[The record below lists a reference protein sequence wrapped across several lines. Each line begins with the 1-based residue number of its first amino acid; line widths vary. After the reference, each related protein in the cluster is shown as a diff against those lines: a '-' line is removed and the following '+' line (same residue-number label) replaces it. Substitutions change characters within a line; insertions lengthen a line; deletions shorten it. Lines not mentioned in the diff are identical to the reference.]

1 LASARFGFPCGHRL
15 GKPADFQHV
24 FSKPFKSADACLTVL
39 ARSGAQRHARLGLAI
54 SKKNIRKAVAR
65 NRLKR
70 LIRES
75 FRLRQATLGGLD
87 IIVMARRGAEQ
98 ADAQTLRDSL
108 QKHWQYLEKRC
119 DSRWCGSSSSTAL

>member
-1 LASARFGFPCGHRL
+1 LVLARFGFPREHRL

-24 FSKPFKSADACLTVL
+24 FSKPFKSVDACLTVL
-39 ARSGAQRHARLGLAI
+39 ARPGPQQHARLGLAI
-54 SKKNIRKAVAR
+54 AKKNIRKAVAR

-87 IIVMARRGAEQ
+87 IIVMARSGAGQ

-119 DSRWCGSSSSTAL
+119 NSRWCGSSSSTAL